1 MKTKLTIYLIAL
13 VLVLG
18 CVGAVRG
25 QGNREQQRELCR
37 LEMQRTDDLIAEA
50 RMAVKNSE
58 SALAAKALERA
69 DQLQAGARKAFASDA
84 LILTV
89 SLTRKAREQASA
101 AISTSRMAEQ
111 LEGVLN
117 GRLERAQENLDQ
129 VHDELGTPLNPT
141 ASALYDQARN
151 FLAQAWEFFRG
162 RRFLAAGKM
171 VEQVEQATRRLR
183 TLARNGQGGNA
194 EAFEL
199 RLDNVQRLVEYA
211 QEILADCG
219 SKTGREQLG
228 RAEQSLQRARDLRAQ
243 NQNWPALS
251 ALGNARQAARKAV
264 RECRDGSFLEQRY
277 QRLVKELD
285 QAKTRLADA
294 DREHGSTTASELL
307 QKASE
312 QLDLAGRYLAANET
326 ESALLS
332 LQAAQIAL
340 RQAERYLNGE
350 R

>member
-1 MKTKLTIYLIAL
+1 MRTTKFTIYLIAL
-13 VLVLG
+13 ILVVG

-25 QGNREQQRELCR
+25 QGDREQQRELCR
-37 LEMQRTDDLIAEA
+37 LELQRTDDLIAEA
-50 RMAVKNSE
+50 RLAVQNSE

-69 DQLQAGARKAFASDA
+69 EQIQAGARKAFASDA
-84 LILTV
+84 LLLAK
-89 SLTRKAREQASA
+89 SLTRKAREQAGA
-101 AISTSRMAEQ
+101 AIATSRMADK
-111 LEGVLN
+111 LEGVLS
-117 GRLERAQENLDQ
+117 GRLERAQENLDL
-129 VHDELGTPLNPT
+129 VRDELGSPLSPT

-171 VEQVEQATRRLR
+171 VDQVEQTIRRLR
-183 TLARNGQGGNA
+183 TLAQSGQGNS

-211 QEILADCG
+211 RELLADCG
-219 SKTGREQLG
+219 SKSAREQLG
-228 RAEQSLQRARDLRAQ
+228 RAEQSLQRARDLRAAGQ
-243 NQNWPALS
+243 NLVALA
-251 ALGNARQAARKAV
+251 ALGNARQAARRAM

-277 QRLVKELD
+277 QRLVKELE
-285 QAKTRLADA
+285 QAKTRLGET
-294 DREHGSTTASELL
+294 DREHGSTRVSELL

-312 QLDLAGRYLAANET
+312 QLDLASRYLSTNET

-340 RQAERYLNGE
+340 RQAERYLNE
-350 R
+350 KQ